1 MRLRVIFPIGHRLVP
16 LLTFRIMYVFKTHLE
31 ELGPY
36 EETLTEKGLFLN
48 AFSGDPVVQL
58 FSRPKVLKGA
68 GTRIAQ

>member
-1 MRLRVIFPIGHRLVP
+1 
-16 LLTFRIMYVFKTHLE
+16 MYVFKTHLE